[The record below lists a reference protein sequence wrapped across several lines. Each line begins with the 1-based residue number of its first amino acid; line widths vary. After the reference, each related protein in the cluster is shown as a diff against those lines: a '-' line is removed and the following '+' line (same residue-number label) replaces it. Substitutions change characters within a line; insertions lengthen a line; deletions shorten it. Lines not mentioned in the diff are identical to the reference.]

1 MDKRTESIQ
10 QDINHTQDSM
20 TEKMEEIE
28 GRMQGTAQQVRSSMD
43 ETVDRTVDNVKSSV
57 GHNMEKFKDQVDVQ
71 QLVEERPWLM
81 FGGSVLAGYMLGT
94 MTESRSSR
102 RHVQYDHPAYPAY
115 AADHGRSH
123 SSADDDRRQRYY
135 EDEVRQTPAA
145 RGSYESHAS
154 HSSGSS
160 RMSSAKAETSD
171 FVDDVLDQFREEVDT
186 LKDAAM
192 ATMTRVLR
200 ETLQDNM
207 PQLAEEF
214 ERARTERQQY
224 YAQQS
229 SDAHLNTPQDQ
240 DRSTSIVEPA
250 AAKSDAVPSSDA
262 ERKQQQDTSTSSILE
277 PERKEKQ
284 LS

>member
-10 QDINHTQDSM
+10 QDIDRTQDSM
-20 TEKMEEIE
+20 TGKMEEIE

-57 GHNMEKFKDQVDVQ
+57 GHNVEKFKDQVDIQ

-81 FGGSVLAGYMLGT
+81 FGGSVLVGYMLGN
-94 MTESRSSR
+94 MTESSSSR
-102 RHVQYDHPAYPAY
+102 QHVQYDHPAYPAY
-115 AADHGRSH
+115 AAGYGH
-123 SSADDDRRQRYY
+123 SADADNDDRRQRYY
-135 EDEVRQTPAA
+135 EDDVRRTPAA

-154 HSSGSS
+154 QSSGSS
-160 RMSSAKAETSD
+160 RMSSTKAETSD

-200 ETLQDNM
+200 DTLQDNM

-214 ERARTERQQY
+214 ERARAERQQH

-229 SDAHLNTPQDQ
+229 GGAHLNTPQDQ

-250 AAKSDAVPSSDA
+250 AAESDAVPPSDA
-262 ERKQQQDTSTSSILE
+262 QRKQQQDTSTSSIVE
-277 PERKEKQ
+277 PERKQKQ
-284 LS
+284 MS